1 VNQQQLLEN
10 MHQIEQI
17 VHSVN
22 QKEFSSLYEFLR
34 ERIEYPESF
43 VTMLGETSS
52 GKSSLINGLLGKEL
66 LFTGPQPT
74 TGTVVEIMDGAE
86 SNSEE
91 YYAVTKEAQMAPL
104 TQEQFQKLNLKLPA
118 EYERLRVLVQS
129 FPKGLQ
135 GMRLF
140 DTPGYGAI
148 QEEHEEI
155 VTNFLPNS
163 DVILYVVS
171 YRAGVKQ
178 NDADFLSY
186 IYELLREDM
195 KICLV
200 INRVPSTVGE
210 TDGRIKEIT
219 GHVQDLLHREIPV
232 YLVPSV
238 MPANEDDAPLPEAH
252 GLWEDVRDEIAS
264 PERQQALHR
273 TFLAYQ
279 ENLLYEIEGYLE
291 NQKLEYVVSDE
302 ERKLAEDALQEFMDK
317 KPDIDERIEAT
328 FSRISQMS
336 RKLFSHSA
344 DVMVQEIETEVQ
356 VANKWT
362 SQQECA
368 GFVEA
373 HLMPILAKR
382 ETKNIKAYIEKELD
396 DLNEEIESILNT
408 AIKRF
413 ENRVTLNSAAF
424 EKLVLNVGNKV
435 AQRFTDQAL
444 AGFFRQY
451 GGAGG
456 AGAGVANAAKKGLKK
471 LGDLVNHTFSRE
483 THNALAK
490 FLSKIGATSTKAIT
504 AAAVVF
510 VELAF
515 YLYEVAVWQSKL
527 AKKVK
532 AAITIWED
540 KSIEAVEKDLI
551 ELKAFNREEINEI
564 FNEYQKAFT
573 FEETIDQDGSL
584 SEIEAQLEMVHEL
597 LRMLGKSGGVQS

>member
-1 VNQQQLLEN
+1 MEQQQLLDN
-10 MHQIEQI
+10 MDRIEQI
-17 VHSVN
+17 VSRVDR
-22 QKEFSSLYEFLR
+22 KEFSSLYEFLR
-34 ERIEYPESF
+34 ERVEYPESF

-91 YYAVTKEAQMAPL
+91 YYALTKEASMAQIP
-104 TQEQFQKLNLKLPA
+104 QELFLKLNLKLP
-118 EYERLRVLVQS
+118 EQYERLRVLIPS
-129 FPKGLQ
+129 FPKGMH

-155 VTNFLPNS
+155 VKTFLPNS
-163 DVILYVVS
+163 DVILYVIS

-178 NDADFLSY
+178 NDAEFLTY
-186 IYELLREDM
+186 INELLREDT
-195 KICLV
+195 KIFLV
-200 INRVPSTVGE
+200 INRVPSVVGRI
-210 TDGRIKEIT
+210 DARIKEIT
-219 GHVQDLLHREIPV
+219 SHVQDLLHREIPV
-232 YLVPSV
+232 YIVPSV
-238 MPANEDDAPLPEAH
+238 KPANEDGAPLPEAIE
-252 GLWEDVRDEIAS
+252 LWKGVEEEITS
-264 PERQQALHR
+264 PKRQQALLR

-279 ENLLYEIEGYLE
+279 QNLLYEIEGYLE
-291 NQKLEYVVSDE
+291 HRKLEYLVSDE
-302 ERKLAEDALQEFMDK
+302 ERKMAEEVLQEFMDK
-317 KPDIDERIEAT
+317 KPEIDEKIDIT
-328 FSRISQMS
+328 FSRISQMT
-336 RKLFSHSA
+336 KKMFSHSA
-344 DVMVQEIETEVQ
+344 DVMVQEIETEIQ
-356 VANKWT
+356 VADKWT

-382 ETKNIKAYIEKELD
+382 ETKSIRGYIEKELD

-510 VELAF
+510 VEAAF
-515 YLYEVAVWQSKL
+515 YLYDVAVWQSKL

-532 AAITIWED
+532 EAVTMWED
-540 KSIEAVEKDLI
+540 NSIVAVEKDLM
-551 ELKAFNREEINEI
+551 ELKAYNVDEINEI
-564 FNEYQKAFT
+564 FMEYKDAFT
-573 FEETIDQDGSL
+573 FKETFSHDESI
-584 SEIEAQLEMVHEL
+584 SEIEAQLEMVHDIL
-597 LRMLGKSGGVQS
+597 HKLGNLEGVQS

>member
-1 VNQQQLLEN
+1 MDSIEKVVN
-10 MHQIEQI
+10 H
-17 VHSVN
+17 VN

-43 VTMLGETSS
+43 VTMIGETSS

-66 LFTGPQPT
+66 LYTGPQPT
-74 TGTVVEIMDGAE
+74 TGTVVEIMDGAD

-91 YYAVTKEAQMAPL
+91 YYAVTKEARMAPL
-104 TQEQFQKLNLKLPA
+104 TQEQFLKFNLKLP
-118 EYERLRVLVQS
+118 EQYERLRVLIPS

-155 VTNFLPNS
+155 VMSFLPNS

-186 IYELLREDM
+186 INEVLRDDM
-195 KICLV
+195 KIYLV
-200 INRVPSTVGE
+200 INRVPPTVGE
-210 TDGRIKEIT
+210 TDTRIKEIT
-219 GHVQDLLHREIPV
+219 CHVQDLLHRELPV

-238 MPANEDDAPLPEAH
+238 MPANEDGAPLPSAIE
-252 GLWEDVRDEIAS
+252 LWEDVKEEITS
-264 PERQQALHR
+264 PERQQVLQR
-273 TFLAYQ
+273 TFFGYQ
-279 ENLLYEIEGYLE
+279 QNLLFEIEGYLE
-291 NQKLEYVVSDE
+291 HKKLEYIVSDE
-302 ERKLAEDALQEFMDK
+302 ERKLAEEALQEFMDK
-317 KPDIDERIEAT
+317 KPVIDEKIENT
-328 FSRISQMS
+328 FLRISQMS
-336 RKLFSHSA
+336 PKMFSHSA
-344 DVMVQEIETEVQ
+344 DIMVQEIQKEVQ
-356 VANKWT
+356 VADKWT

-382 ETKNIKAYIEKELD
+382 ETKNIKGYIEKELD

-413 ENRVTLNSAAF
+413 ENRVTLDSATF
-424 EKLVLNVGNKV
+424 GKLVLNVGNKV

-471 LGDLVNHTFSRE
+471 IGDLVNHTFSRE

-510 VELAF
+510 VETAF
-515 YLYEVAVWQSKL
+515 YLFEVVVWQSKL

-532 AAITIWED
+532 DAIAIWED
-540 KSIEAVEKDLI
+540 KSIKAVEKDLM
-551 ELKAFNREEINEI
+551 ELKAYNRDEINEI
-564 FNEYQKAFT
+564 FKEYKDAFT
-573 FEETIDQDGSL
+573 FIETDVHDKGL
-584 SEIEAQLEMVHEL
+584 SEIEDQLEMVNEIL
-597 LRMLGKSGGVQS
+597 LKLGKLEGVQL